1 MQAESAR
8 RAKSARRVENRRTRA
23 AFGVRLLLNQG
34 LDAAR
39 LPLTADLLPLYRI
52 IQRWHYRMLGSVSR
66 IREVRTFNQ
75 RMHWLMLFDQDPQK
89 TILSDKLHVKDAATA
104 LLGEG
109 SVVPVLQVADSFDRL
124 RLEGLPKAFVLKT
137 NHDSGGV
144 QLVRDVAAWDQSK
157 SREFFERRLSRPYG
171 VNKGEW
177 QYQGIQRRIFVE
189 ELIDD
194 GRGETPDDF
203 KLHCVDGEVGFVQR
217 ISERA
222 SGGTETI
229 LDAEGQDLRIHLDQN
244 FRRIAA
250 APLPKNWPQMIEVA
264 RLLSRGFKY
273 VRVDLYD
280 VNGRVLV
287 GELTFTPKAGCYPGQ
302 GQEQLGGLIGFGT
315 S

>member
-1 MQAESAR
+1 MRSKR
-8 RAKSARRVENRRTRA
+8 RRGKLKTRRERA
-23 AFGVRLLLNQG
+23 AFAAMMRINTT

-39 LPLTADLLPLYRI
+39 LPLTADLLPLYGI
-52 IQRWHYRMLGSVSR
+52 IQRWHYRRLGTISR
-66 IREVRTFNQ
+66 IRRATTYNQ
-75 RMHWLMLFDQDPQK
+75 RIHWLMLFDQDPRK
-89 TILSDKLHVKDAATA
+89 TRLSDKLLVKDAVVDI
-104 LLGEG
+104 LGEDF
-109 SVVPVLQVADSFDRL
+109 VVPVLQEADSFDNL
-124 RLEGLPKAFVLKT
+124 RFESLPGAFVLKT

-144 QLVRDVAAWDQSK
+144 QVVRDAATWDRTK
-157 SREFFERRLSRPYG
+157 SREFFERRLAEPYG
-171 VNKGEW
+171 LNKGEW
-177 QYQGIQRRIFVE
+177 QYRDIRPRVFVE
-189 ELIDD
+189 EFLND
-194 GRGETPDDF
+194 GTNAQPDDF
-203 KLHCVDGEVGFVQR
+203 KFHCVDGEVGFVQR